1 MKSLLA
7 IATLAAAFSTA
18 AFAAD
23 MTDAEIDP
31 VTLTDVTDLTPG
43 EHEISIDL
51 LPNKANGVSGAS
63 AVWVPMLEPVPIT
76 GCLSPYRKPISRS
89 LVANE
94 ADERC
99 QAKQPKGWLDISVT
113 TATASRL
120 LIGML

>member
-23 MTDAEIDP
+23 MTDVEIDL

-51 LPNKANGVSGAS
+51 LPNKANGVSGA
-63 AVWVPMLEPVPIT
+63 V
-76 GCLSPYRKPISRS
+76 GCLGTDAGACTNHGVSIAIQKTDKQVTRGQRSR
-89 LVANE
+89 
-94 ADERC
+94 
-99 QAKQPKGWLDISVT
+99 
-113 TATASRL
+113 
-120 LIGML
+120 